1 MATRQTKAK
10 EDQVRIDP
18 IADRE
23 AKLRAELAEIE
34 AGKTKDALYDKS
46 FRVEVVGTTGKARGD
61 LPAAI
66 VDRCC
71 DESEAKRLYFARAGI
86 TDTHHFNVQVT
97 RVEPEN
103 PPKKDEDLT
112 KAPTPE
118 EAVTLEPVESPEEKQ
133 KREAKEEKAAQKEA
147 KK

>member
-1 MATRQTKAK
+1 MASRQTKDAVK
-10 EDQVRIDP
+10 IDP
-18 IADRE
+18 KADRAAE
-23 AKLRAELAEIE
+23 LRAELAELE
-34 AGKTKDALYDKS
+34 AGMSKDALYDKS
-46 FRVEVVGTTGKARGD
+46 FRVEVVGFTGKARGD
-61 LPAAI
+61 LAPAT

-112 KAPTPE
+112 VPPKPE
-118 EAVTLEPVESPEEKQ
+118 EAVTFDKLETPAEKD
-133 KREAKEEKAAQKEA
+133 KREAKEAKEATKEA